1 MVKATLFTSIAAAT
15 LCVVSAK
22 TYHTKVAILGGGVS
36 GISALLN
43 LTDAGIDDF
52 MVIEARDELGG
63 EIYLFEIYDIHV
75 YLSMYYIGRAQIAPF
90 AGVNVEL
97 GCNWV
102 QGLGSNPINQLAL
115 KYNLSTVHDDGDDV
129 VFYDENGK
137 LNNTDVYDHFNDVYD
152 DMSDLACKFCPH
164 PSFKNDY
171 RSLKLYI

>member
-63 EIYLFEIYDIHV
+63 EIYLFEKKYIY
-75 YLSMYYIGRAQIAPF
+75 
-90 AGVNVEL
+90 
-97 GCNWV
+97 
-102 QGLGSNPINQLAL
+102 
-115 KYNLSTVHDDGDDV
+115 KYT
-129 VFYDENGK
+129 YP
-137 LNNTDVYDHFNDVYD
+137 
-152 DMSDLACKFCPH
+152 C
-164 PSFKNDY
+164 
-171 RSLKLYI
+171 II